1 MPDYHPTVRTR
12 TLARIVGPYL
22 LIVALALY
30 LRLATLATFFTS
42 FMQDEGLVF
51 VAGALTLMIGLTVLV
66 AHHHWS
72 SISAGV
78 ISLIGIL
85 ATVKGAALII
95 APQFGSQ
102 LTADIVETQ
111 TIMLGAIAF
120 EAIMGLW
127 LTFVGWRPRS

>member
-51 VAGALTLMIGLTVLV
+51 VAGAFTLMVGLTVLV
-66 AHHHWS
+66 AHHHWT